1 MMAATAAP
9 HPLLVDKD
17 EEVCRLRP
25 SVGTRDF
32 VMYAVIATGGKQY
45 RVQPGETI
53 KIEKL
58 EGAKDQGAVT
68 FDQVLLVADGA
79 DVKVG
84 APTLPGATVTG
95 EVLVASGKGE
105 KLLIYKYRR
114 RKGYRRKNGHR
125 QLFTAVK
132 ITGITGA

>member
-1 MMAATAAP
+1 
-9 HPLLVDKD
+9 
-17 EEVCRLRP
+17 
-25 SVGTRDF
+25 
-32 VMYAVIATGGKQY
+32 MYAVIATGGKQY

-58 EGAKDQGAVT
+58 DGVADKGAVE
-68 FDQVLLVADGA
+68 FDQVLLVADGT
-79 DVKVG
+79 DVKIG
-84 APTLPGATVTG
+84 APTLPGAKVTG
-95 EVLVASGKGE
+95 EVQVAEGKGE

-132 ITGITGA
+132 ITNISA

>member
-1 MMAATAAP
+1 
-9 HPLLVDKD
+9 
-17 EEVCRLRP
+17 
-25 SVGTRDF
+25 
-32 VMYAVIATGGKQY
+32 MYAVIATGGKQY

-58 EGAKDQGAVT
+58 DGAAEKAEVT
-68 FDQVLLVADGA
+68 FDKVLLVADGA

-84 APTLPGATVTG
+84 APTLPGIKVTG
-95 EVLVASGKGE
+95 EVLVANGRGE

-125 QLFTAVK
+125 QPFTAVK
-132 ITGITGA
+132 ITGITE